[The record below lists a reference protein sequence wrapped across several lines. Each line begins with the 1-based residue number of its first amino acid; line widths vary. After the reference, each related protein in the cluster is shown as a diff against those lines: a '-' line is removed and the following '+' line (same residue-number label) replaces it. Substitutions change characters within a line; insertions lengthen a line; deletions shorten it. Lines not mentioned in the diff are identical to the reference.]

1 MSGGPDRPDHDRQTR
16 STLQLRKDTRTMRR
30 DRSRRVLPI
39 LALAASVPLVLSACG
54 SSDDT
59 AATTKAPAATKPDVV
74 ITATEFSYK
83 VPDPITGGWTTL
95 TLDNQG
101 GEQHQLSLARLG
113 DGQEASQVEALL
125 DQGDL
130 SFLAQATLVG
140 GPDGVVGG
148 QEGSVFTDLEP
159 GRYVM
164 FCAVPSPSDGVA
176 HYRKG
181 MRTSFTVGALT
192 KEGTPP
198 NADGTVTIT
207 AQGYEV
213 PKGFTGDGTF
223 AVTNKAATGA
233 EMAIMRLAAGA
244 TQQDLVTYLTGRPS
258 GPPPF
263 TAAGG
268 VSAMAPGSTTYI
280 DLDLDPGT
288 YVFMSFVPDPT
299 AGFKPQFTN
308 GVISTVTIP

>member
-1 MSGGPDRPDHDRQTR
+1 MR
-16 STLQLRKDTRTMRR
+16 SHS
-30 DRSRRVLPI
+30 SRRVLPI
-39 LALAASVPLVLSACG
+39 LALAAGLLLVLGACG
-54 SSDDT
+54 NDDDT
-59 AATTKAPAATKPDVV
+59 AATTTTKATATTTKAAEPDVV
-74 ITATEFSYK
+74 ITATDFSYEI
-83 VPDPITGGWTTL
+83 PEPITGGWTTL
-95 TLDNQG
+95 TLDNKG

-113 DGQEASQVEALL
+113 DGQEASTVEAQL
-125 DQGDL
+125 DHGDL
-130 SFLAQATLVG
+130 SFLAGATLVG
-140 GPDGVVGG
+140 APDGVASG

-159 GRYVM
+159 GSYVV

-176 HYRKG
+176 HYLKG
-181 MRTSFTVGALT
+181 MRSSFTVDAPK
-192 KEGTPP
+192 KEATPP
-198 NADGTVTIT
+198 NPDGTVTIT

-213 PKGFTGDGTF
+213 PKGFTGHGTF

-244 TQQDLVTYLTGRPS
+244 TQEDLVTFLTGTPS

-299 AGFKPQFTN
+299 AGFAPQFTH